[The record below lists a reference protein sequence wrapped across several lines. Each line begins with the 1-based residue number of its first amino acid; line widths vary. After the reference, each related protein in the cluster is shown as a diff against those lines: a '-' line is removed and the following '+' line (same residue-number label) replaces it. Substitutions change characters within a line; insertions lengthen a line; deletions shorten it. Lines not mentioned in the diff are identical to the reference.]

1 MSYAV
6 GNCGKHKRHIGYGV
20 PAICDHPDCTEEI
33 DRGLGYLCG
42 EDFHFASCHG
52 YFCEEHRYNYVYGD
66 EIEFREKWCK
76 QQIELIGEFGAVLGG
91 GV

>member
-33 DRGLGYLCG
+33 DRGLGYNG
-42 EDFHFASCHG
+42 P
-52 YFCEEHRYNYVYGD
+52 
-66 EIEFREKWCK
+66 
-76 QQIELIGEFGAVLGG
+76 
-91 GV
+91 

>member
-1 MSYAV
+1 MNEFETLEQYQNSIKEF
-6 GNCGKHKRHIGYGV
+6 NER
-20 PAICDHPDCTEEI
+20 TRLEF
-33 DRGLGYLCG
+33 
-42 EDFHFASCHG
+42 EDFIQKQGSGWASIFDHNQGELKEC
-52 YFCEEHRYNYVYGD
+52 